1 MKEANGVLKPWQ
13 ADSDQSPERYRS
25 MLQNWFGL
33 ELKPHGGEN
42 VLQYR
47 EASLPEGNLARGSF
61 PSVVYLSLEISFLST
76 YQYH

>member
-42 VLQYR
+42 VC
-47 EASLPEGNLARGSF
+47 
-61 PSVVYLSLEISFLST
+61 ST
-76 YQYH
+76 GRHHFQTGT

>member
-33 ELKPHGGEN
+33 ELKPQGGEN
-42 VLQYR
+42 V
-47 EASLPEGNLARGSF
+47 
-61 PSVVYLSLEISFLST
+61 
-76 YQYH
+76 